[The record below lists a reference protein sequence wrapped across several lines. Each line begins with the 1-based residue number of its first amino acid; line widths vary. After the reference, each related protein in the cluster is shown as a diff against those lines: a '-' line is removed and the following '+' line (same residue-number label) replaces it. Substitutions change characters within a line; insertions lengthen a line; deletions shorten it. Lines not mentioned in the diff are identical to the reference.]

1 MSKEL
6 YVGSL
11 PLQYTEEDLRRL
23 FAVAGSVSY
32 IHLVTDPQTGE
43 SKGCAYVKMSSE
55 REAKDAIECLDG
67 ARVEN
72 HHIKVSVARP
82 QKPKAPG
89 ASPRPR
95 RPAERVPAKS
105 VERSADRTVEQSS
118 DRTAERSSGRTAE
131 RTSGKPAAKSPGRAA
146 ERAGGKPRGGSGG
159 GPKGRK

>member
-23 FAVAGSVSY
+23 FAVAGTVSY
-32 IHLVTDPQTGE
+32 IHLVTDLQSGE

-82 QKPKAPG
+82 QKPKLPG

-95 RPAERVPAKS
+95 RPADRTPAKS
-105 VERSADRTVEQSS
+105 
-118 DRTAERSSGRTAE
+118 AERSSDRTAE
-131 RTSGKPAAKSPGRAA
+131 RTSGKPAAKTPGRAA
-146 ERAGGKPRGGSGG
+146 ERAGGKPRGSSGG

>member
-6 YVGSL
+6 YVGNL
-11 PLQYTEEDLRRL
+11 PLPYTEEDLRRL

-55 REAKDAIECLDG
+55 AEAKDAIECLDG

-89 ASPRPR
+89 AAPRPR
-95 RPAERVPAKS
+95 RPADRAPAKS
-105 VERSADRTVEQSS
+105 AEGSS
-118 DRTAERSSGRTAE
+118 DRTAA
-131 RTSGKPAAKSPGRAA
+131 RTSDKPAAKAPGRAA

-159 GPKGRK
+159 GPKGRR